1 MKLLTESIRKTLPK
15 LYANDNISLKDQ
27 IVRCKFF
34 TPDSNWTWL
43 VLEGQAD
50 VQRRDFIFF
59 GYVIGQFS
67 EAGNFL
73 LSELESLRGP
83 LGLPVERDRHLKPT
97 RLGDLVPDL

>member
-1 MKLLTESIRKTLPK
+1 MLLFRIFVEYSHL
-15 LYANDNISLKDQ
+15 LQ
-27 IVRCKFF
+27 
-34 TPDSNWTWL
+34 SNRYN
-43 VLEGQAD
+43 LED
-50 VQRRDFIFF
+50 DFRFF

-83 LGLPVERDRHLKPT
+83 LGLPVERDRHLTPT